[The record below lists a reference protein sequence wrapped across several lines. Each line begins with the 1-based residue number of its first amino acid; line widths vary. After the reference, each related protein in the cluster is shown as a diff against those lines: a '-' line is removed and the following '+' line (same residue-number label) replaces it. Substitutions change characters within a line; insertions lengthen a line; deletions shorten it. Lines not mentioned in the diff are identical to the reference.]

1 MPDTDRQTLFS
12 PFSLGGLELKNR
24 VVMASM
30 TRGRARNDGLIPT
43 PLHVEYY
50 RQRASAGLIM
60 TEATW
65 VSRESIG
72 FINVP
77 GLFTAEQA
85 EGWRAV
91 TDAVHAE
98 GGRIYSQL
106 AHSGAGSHPDFFKGE
121 PPLGPSAINPGLKS
135 FTPEGFKDTVTPRAM
150 TVEQVKA
157 TIADYAA
164 AAHNAR
170 AAGFDGVELHS
181 ATTYLLPEFL
191 NSALNVRQDEYGGS
205 PENRARIVVEIL
217 EALIGVWGPG
227 RVGIKI
233 SPTMAMGGFGPT
245 GETVATYDYL
255 VERLNNLVA
264 HPEIQEHRHKK
275 EQEDSNRENEMIR
288 LLPEGFLYH
297 FEGMVDGP
305 NGPAYRLTFKPN
317 PGFQPPDREA
327 EVYHGMAGELCIDQG
342 EERIVKM
349 QAQLIDDVNFGWGIL
364 GKLYK
369 GGSILVEQKD
379 VGEGH
384 WEGTHMKLNL
394 HGKALMIKPLSFET
408 TEDATDFEPVPRQM
422 SYKDAVHMLLSDNF
436 GRSNGET
443 QTAEQR

>member
-1 MPDTDRQTLFS
+1 MADTDRKTLFS
-12 PFSLGGLELKNR
+12 PFSLSGLELKNR

-77 GLFTAEQA
+77 GLFTAEQV

-106 AHSGAGSHPDFFKGE
+106 AHSGAVSHPDFFKGE
-121 PPLGPSAINPGLKS
+121 PPLAPSAVNPGLKS

-170 AAGFDGVELHS
+170 TAGFDGIELHS

-191 NSALNVRQDEYGGS
+191 NSALNVRRDEYGGS
-205 PENRARIVVEIL
+205 PENRARIVIEIL
-217 EALIGVWGPG
+217 EALVGVWGPG

-233 SPTMAMGGFGPT
+233 SPAMAMGGFGPT
-245 GETVATYDYL
+245 DETVATYDYL
-255 VERLNNLVA
+255 VGRLNDLALSHLQIVRAPNDLAGTSIRALQDTVAYYRPRYAGTLIANLGFDKASAASVIESGQA
-264 HPEIQEHRHKK
+264 DLVSFGSPFIGNPDLVRRLR
-275 EQEDSNRENEMIR
+275 EDLPLNPSSRETYYQGAA
-288 LLPEGFLYH
+288 EGY
-297 FEGMVDGP
+297 VDY
-305 NGPAYRLTFKPN
+305 PA
-317 PGFQPPDREA
+317 A
-327 EVYHGMAGELCIDQG
+327 
-342 EERIVKM
+342 
-349 QAQLIDDVNFGWGIL
+349 
-364 GKLYK
+364 
-369 GGSILVEQKD
+369 S
-379 VGEGH
+379 
-384 WEGTHMKLNL
+384 
-394 HGKALMIKPLSFET
+394 
-408 TEDATDFEPVPRQM
+408 
-422 SYKDAVHMLLSDNF
+422 
-436 GRSNGET
+436 
-443 QTAEQR
+443 